1 MRGLTLKSSI
11 YKLKSDNEVTGL
23 NKGAPAFT
31 WCSYSTI
38 NVDVNIEMHV
48 VELTVS
54 LYIAKIIS
62 MQLYLILNVNVLP
75 ICFTPTTVQREAFS
89 RI

>member
-1 MRGLTLKSSI
+1 MRGLTSTSSI
-11 YKLKSDNEVTGL
+11 YKLESDNEVTGL

-54 LYIAKIIS
+54 SYIAN
-62 MQLYLILNVNVLP
+62 LNSEVEGGPNMARRD
-75 ICFTPTTVQREAFS
+75 C
-89 RI
+89 